1 MSGTPDNCS
10 LWPKPLLTFTHH
22 SAGATAVRRA
32 AVKSILSA
40 GYIDVI
46 KGNES
51 EIKTV
56 FNTGSGSGDTESQR
70 GVDSS
75 STLSDAEKARL
86 VHALAAR
93 EQAVVVM
100 TGKTDIVSD
109 GSRVFAVRNGHEY
122 LGMITGTGCT
132 LGTTVSAM
140 VAACPRD
147 GDRLAA
153 VIAGILLFEIAAEQ
167 AATKGSVEGPG
178 TFVPAFLDSL
188 YRIRTGTAAG
198 DLGWLSAEGV
208 SLVE

>member
-1 MSGTPDNCS
+1 M
-10 LWPKPLLTFTHH
+10 
-22 SAGATAVRRA
+22 
-32 AVKSILSA
+32 
-40 GYIDVI
+40 I

-56 FNTGSGSGDTESQR
+56 FGSTGGDNTESQR

-75 STLSDAEKARL
+75 STLSDAEKVQL
-86 VHALAAR
+86 VRALAAR
-93 EQAVVVM
+93 EQAIVLM

-109 GSRVFAVRNGHEY
+109 GSRAFAVRNGHEY

-153 VIAGILLFEIAAEQ
+153 VVAGILLFEIAAEQ

-198 DLGWLSAEGV
+198 EVGWLAAERVSA
-208 SLVE
+208 VE

>member
-1 MSGTPDNCS
+1 M
-10 LWPKPLLTFTHH
+10 
-22 SAGATAVRRA
+22 
-32 AVKSILSA
+32 
-40 GYIDVI
+40 I

-56 FNTGSGSGDTESQR
+56 FSSGGGGGDTDSQR

-86 VHALAAR
+86 VRELAAR
-93 EQAVVVM
+93 EQAIVLM

-109 GSRVFAVRNGHEY
+109 GMRVFAIRNGHEY

-140 VAACPRD
+140 VAACPKD

-153 VIAGILLFEIAAEQ
+153 VVAGILLFEIAAEQ
-167 AATKGSVEGPG
+167 AAGKGSVDGPG

-198 DLGWLSAEGV
+198 NLEWLAAERV
-208 SLVE
+208 SLLE

>member
-1 MSGTPDNCS
+1 M
-10 LWPKPLLTFTHH
+10 
-22 SAGATAVRRA
+22 
-32 AVKSILSA
+32 
-40 GYIDVI
+40 I

-56 FNTGSGSGDTESQR
+56 FATGASSSGETESQR

-75 STLSDAEKARL
+75 STLSDAEKAKL
-86 VHALAAR
+86 VRALAAR
-93 EQAVVVM
+93 EQAIVLM
-100 TGKTDIVSD
+100 TGKTDVVSD
-109 GSRVFAVRNGHEY
+109 GARVFAVRNGHEY

-140 VAACPRD
+140 VGACPPG

-153 VIAGILLFEIAAEQ
+153 VVAGILLFEIAAEQ

-198 DLGWLSAEGV
+198 DLGWLAAERV

>member
-1 MSGTPDNCS
+1 MTPAHGF
-10 LWPKPLLTFTHH
+10 PKHVLTFTHH
-22 SAGATAVRRA
+22 RAGATAVRRA

-56 FNTGSGSGDTESQR
+56 YGSGSTTESQR

-75 STLSDAEKARL
+75 STLSDTEKAKL
-86 VHALAAR
+86 VRALAAR
-93 EQAVVVM
+93 EQAIVVM

-109 GSRVFAVRNGHEY
+109 GTRVVAVQNGHEY

-132 LGTTVSAM
+132 LGTTISAM
-140 VAACPRD
+140 VAACAPG
-147 GDRLAA
+147 GDRLVA
-153 VIAGILLFEIAAEQ
+153 VVAGILLFEIAAEE
-167 AATKGSVEGPG
+167 AAAKGSVEGPG

-188 YRIRTGTAAG
+188 YRVRTGTAAG
-198 DLGWLSAEGV
+198 DLGWLAAERIEM
-208 SLVE
+208 VE